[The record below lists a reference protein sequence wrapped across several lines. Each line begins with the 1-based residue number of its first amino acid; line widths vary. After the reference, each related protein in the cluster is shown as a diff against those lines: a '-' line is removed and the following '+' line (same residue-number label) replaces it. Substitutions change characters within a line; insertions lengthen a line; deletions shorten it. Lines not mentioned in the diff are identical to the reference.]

1 MNIIEKKKRKPF
13 TSSQWQVLSLALL
26 GVVFLAVFAYVPM
39 FGVALAFKSDDGTLN
54 VVEQLL
60 YSDWVG
66 LENFKVFLTDKDFF
80 VVFWNTLGLNF
91 LQLIFNFPA
100 PIIFALMLNEI
111 LHKKF
116 KKMVQVITY
125 FPYFIS
131 WVVFGGIIL
140 SLLDTNSGIV
150 NTLFKEL
157 NLVKE
162 SINFGRAEYFWGTI
176 IITSIIKGVGW
187 GSIIYMAAITGIDAC
202 LYEAAEIDG
211 AGRWG
216 KMWYVTLPC
225 IKGTVTLFLV
235 LSISGILNNGFD
247 HIWTFQN
254 QINLSKSEVIDTF
267 VFKYGISDHR
277 YPYAT
282 AVGLFKSVISL
293 VLLLGANKVS
303 KMLTGEGIY

>member
-1 MNIIEKKKRKPF
+1 MEKLPKKQKISYS
-13 TSSQWQVLSLALL
+13 SSQWQVLSLAIL
-26 GVVFLAVFAYVPM
+26 GVVFLIVFAYIPM

-54 VVEQLL
+54 VVEQIL

-80 VVFWNTLGLNF
+80 SVLWNTLGLNI
-91 LQLIFNFPA
+91 LQLIFNFPS

-116 KKMVQVITY
+116 KKSVQVITY
-125 FPYFIS
+125 FPHFIS

-140 SLLDTNSGIV
+140 SLLDTKGGVVNSLLTGLKI
-150 NTLFKEL
+150 
-157 NLVKE
+157 VKE
-162 SINFGRAEYFWGTI
+162 PINFGRSEYFWGTI

-187 GSIIYMAAITGIDAC
+187 GSIIYMAAISGIDGC

-211 AGRWG
+211 AGRWT
-216 KMWYVTLPC
+216 KMWYVTLPS
-225 IKGTVTLFLV
+225 IKGTITLFLV

-293 VLLLGANKVS
+293 ILLLGANKVS
-303 KMLTGEGIY
+303 KLLTGEGIY

>member
-303 KMLTGEGIY
+303 KLLTGEGIY

>member
-1 MNIIEKKKRKPF
+1 MKSNKKMIRKKI

-39 FGVALAFKSDDGTLN
+39 FGVAIAFKSDDGTLN
-54 VVEQLL
+54 VVEQLM
-60 YSDWVG
+60 YSEWVG
-66 LENFKVFLTDKDFF
+66 FENFKVFLEDKDFF

-100 PIIFALMLNEI
+100 PIIFALMLNEV

-116 KKMVQVITY
+116 KKTIQVITY
-125 FPYFIS
+125 FPHFIS

-150 NTLFKEL
+150 NTILKGL

-162 SINFGRAEYFWGTI
+162 SVNFGRAEYFWGTI

-211 AGRWG
+211 AGRWS

-282 AVGLFKSVISL
+282 AVGLLKSVISL

>member
-1 MNIIEKKKRKPF
+1 MNNIEKKKRKPI

>member
-1 MNIIEKKKRKPF
+1 MNNIEKKKRKPF

-303 KMLTGEGIY
+303 KLLTGEGIY